1 MVVQMILSKL
11 APSDSMVANVENL
24 INSSPF
30 TNWELSASNQPI
42 FPKTWADYNWHW
54 HIIFP

>member
-30 TNWELSASNQPI
+30 TNWELSASIQPI
-42 FPKTWADYNWHW
+42 FPMTWAD
-54 HIIFP
+54 